1 MPTPE
6 EILRNAL
13 AHVPDESPHPG
24 HEERFAQRLA
34 RQRSE
39 KKGRVIP
46 LWAYLSVAAAS
57 VAALIITLVVS
68 EIKKTNEEFSRMRL
82 SDLSYEM
89 ARVESFYEQRLN
101 QKMPVL
107 SSEDEMM
114 NRLQSQLTAL
124 ELEYDG
130 LEAALA
136 QSPSNQPVVD
146 AMVSNYRYRLQIMEL
161 MQRYVEISNNVKKKK
176 NEGIDL

>member
-1 MPTPE
+1 M
-6 EILRNAL
+6 LRNAL
-13 AHVPDESPHPG
+13 ANVPDESPHPG
-24 HEERFAQRLA
+24 HEQRFVQRLA

-39 KKGRVIP
+39 KKGRTIP

-89 ARVESFYEQRLN
+89 ARVESFYEQRL
-101 QKMPVL
+101 KEKTPVL
-107 SSEDEMM
+107 SNEDEMSV
-114 NRLQSQLTAL
+114 RLRTQLEAL
-124 ELEYDG
+124 ELEYEG

-161 MQRYVEISNNVKKKK
+161 MQSYVEISNNVKKKQ